1 MPRLAVRVSRDP
13 PLLPVGDE
21 GGNGRIGGGVGA
33 GLGVRH
39 CPNIGTILVG
49 GGAARVLK
57 VTGGVGPSIV
67 EVRRWWGG
75 APGGHKIHRRLRCTI
90 STEGMFRMTTIT
102 ISLMHDFHV

>member
-1 MPRLAVRVSRDP
+1 MLGSGGMPRLAVRVSRDP
-13 PLLPVGDE
+13 PLLPVGDG
-21 GGNGRIGGGVGA
+21 GGNGRIGGEVGA

-75 APGGHKIHRRLRCTI
+75 GGPQADTRY
-90 STEGMFRMTTIT
+90 TEGCGVQLAPREC
-102 ISLMHDFHV
+102 LG

>member
-13 PLLPVGDE
+13 PLLPVGDG

-57 VTGGVGPSIV
+57 VTGEWGQALWRLGGG
-67 EVRRWWGG
+67 GG
-75 APGGHKIHRRLRCTI
+75 APGGHKIHKRLQCTI
-90 STEGMFRMTTIT
+90 STEGMFRMTMIT